1 LLDTRYNRD
10 DPGPNGDILGS
21 RQWKW
26 LEEEL
31 SRPGAEVVVI
41 GSSIQV
47 LASQHRFEKWSNFP
61 KAKARLWEV
70 LKKSGAKGVV
80 FVSGDRHQAEISCLR
95 ESPLGY
101 PVFDVTSS
109 GLTEAGSGRGETNDL
124 RLGEPWNATNFGA
137 LRIEWSDPE
146 PKLVLEIRG
155 ADGAV
160 ARETSIPLRQL
171 APPKG

>member
-1 LLDTRYNRD
+1 
-10 DPGPNGDILGS
+10 
-21 RQWKW
+21 
-26 LEEEL
+26 
-31 SRPGAEVVVI
+31 
-41 GSSIQV
+41 
-47 LASQHRFEKWSNFP
+47 
-61 KAKARLWEV
+61 
-70 LKKSGAKGVV
+70 V
-80 FVSGDRHQAEISCLR
+80 FVSGDRHQAEISGLR

-160 ARETSIPLRQL
+160 ARETSIPLWQL

>member
-1 LLDTRYNRD
+1 
-10 DPGPNGDILGS
+10 
-21 RQWKW
+21 
-26 LEEEL
+26 
-31 SRPGAEVVVI
+31 
-41 GSSIQV
+41 
-47 LASQHRFEKWSNFP
+47 
-61 KAKARLWEV
+61 V

-80 FVSGDRHQAEISCLR
+80 FVSGDRHQAEISCLP
-95 ESPLGY
+95 ESPVGY
-101 PVFDVTSS
+101 PIFDVTSS

-124 RLGEPWNATNFGA
+124 RVGEVWNETNFGV

-160 ARETSIPLRQL
+160 ARETTIPLQQL